1 MALAKALRCAPK
13 ARPRRETD
21 GGDVFA
27 DRRCVASIEGQRSAD
42 AEFPFG
48 KRQLDGSSSY
58 SRCEW
63 IEFFWWLPLARRQ
76 APPWEKGDGVVGLR
90 AAQVATRSS
99 VAQS

>member
-1 MALAKALRCAPK
+1 M
-13 ARPRRETD
+13 
-21 GGDVFA
+21 FA